1 MVAVAQ
7 PLSGG
12 PKMGSEKLIIR
23 SEKARF
29 IDILSMLLLRRPI
42 TSYPF
47 VEAGDQTAADFGST
61 PGDWFVALTEVI
73 QKALNAAY
81 YPALYIGAAVEFLLN
96 FIALNNGILGI
107 FWNIFRCK
115 LVIPLNREAPNFR
128 TMIGLI
134 DGRTELK
141 PLPAGGGPDDRRLQ
155 VVGVPVTAAG
165 KVVDDEE
172 YFVDAENGE
181 GGGAA
186 AVPLIQQQYVNGR
199 LLRLRTFSIFEVT
212 VMAAKIAY
220 ENAAYIE
227 NVVNNVWKFN
237 FVGFYSCW
245 NKFVGDHTTQAF
257 VMTDRAADA
266 SVVVV
271 SFRGTEPFNMRD
283 WSTDVNLSW
292 LGMGAMGHVHIGFLK
307 ALGLQEEDGKD
318 AARAFPRAA
327 PNAAAAAGKPVAY
340 YKLREV
346 LREQLKKHPN
356 ANVVVTGH
364 SLGGALAAIFPAL
377 LAFHGEADILD
388 RLLAVNTYG
397 QPRVGDAA
405 FAAFVRA
412 SVPVE
417 PLRVVYR
424 YDVVPR
430 VPFDAPPVADF
441 RHGGTCVYFDGWYA
455 GRAIAGGEDAP
466 NPNYFDPRYLL
477 SMYGN
482 AWGDLFK
489 GAFLWAKE
497 GGDYREGAV
506 SLLYRAAGLLVPGL
520 ASHSPRDYV
529 NAVRL
534 GRIAAAAKEG

>member
-1 MVAVAQ
+1 MMAAAAQ
-7 PLSGG
+7 PAAAAG
-12 PKMGSEKLIIR
+12 PKMGAEKLIIR
-23 SEKARF
+23 SEKVRF
-29 IDILSMLLLRRPI
+29 VDILSMLFLRRPI

-61 PGDWFVALTEVI
+61 PGDWFVALTQLI
-73 QKALNAAY
+73 QKALAGAY
-81 YPALYIGAAVEFLLN
+81 YPALMIGAVVEFLLN

-107 FWNIFRCK
+107 FLNIFRCK

-128 TMIGLI
+128 SMIAMI

-141 PLPAGGGPDDRRLQ
+141 PLPANGGPDDRRLQ
-155 VVGVPVTAAG
+155 VVGVSGAG
-165 KVVDDEE
+165 KAAATVGED
-172 YFVDAENGE
+172 YFVDVENGE
-181 GGGAA
+181 CGSAS
-186 AVPLIQQQYVNGR
+186 VPLIQQQYVNGR
-199 LLRLRTFSIFEVT
+199 LIRLRTFSIFEVT
-212 VMAAKIAY
+212 IMAAKIAY

-227 NVVNNVWKFN
+227 NVVKNVWKFN
-237 FVGFYSCW
+237 FVGYYNCW

-257 VMTDRAADA
+257 VMTDKASDA

-292 LGMGAMGHVHIGFLK
+292 LGMGAMGHVHVGFLK

-318 AARAFPRAA
+318 AARAFPKST
-327 PNAAAAAGKPVAY
+327 PNSSSPGKPLAY

-346 LREQLKKHPN
+346 IKEQLNKHPN
-356 ANVVVTGH
+356 ANLVVTGH

-377 LAFHGEADILD
+377 LAFHGERDVLG
-388 RLLAVNTYG
+388 RLLSVVTYG

-412 SVPVE
+412 NVPLAGT
-417 PLRVVYR
+417 PIRVVYR

-430 VPFDAPPVADF
+430 VPFDAPPVAEF
-441 RHGGTCVYFDGWYA
+441 VHGGTCVYFDGWYK
-455 GRAIAGGEDAP
+455 GTAIAKGGDAP

-497 GGDYREGAV
+497 GKDYREGAV

-520 ASHSPRDYV
+520 SSHSPRDYV

-534 GRIAAAAKEG
+534 GSMTEA

>member
-1 MVAVAQ
+1 MAVQ
-7 PLSGG
+7 PLAGG
-12 PKMGSEKLIIR
+12 PKMGAEKLIIR
-23 SEKARF
+23 SEKVRL

-42 TSYPF
+42 TSYRF

-73 QKALNAAY
+73 QKALSAAY
-81 YPALYIGAAVEFLLN
+81 YPAMYIGIVVEFLLN

-107 FWNIFRCK
+107 IWNIFRCK

-128 TMIGLI
+128 SMIGLI

-141 PLPAGGGPDDRRLQ
+141 PLPAGGGPDDRWLQ
-155 VVGVPVTAAG
+155 VVGVPASG
-165 KVVDDEE
+165 KAVEE
-172 YFVDAENGE
+172 EDYFVDVESGDSS
-181 GGGAA
+181 A
-186 AVPLIQQQYVNGR
+186 AVPLIQQEYVNGR
-199 LLRLRTFSIFEVT
+199 LLRLRTYSVFEVT
-212 VMAAKIAY
+212 IMAAKIAY

-257 VMTDRAADA
+257 VMTDRATDA

-292 LGMGAMGHVHIGFLK
+292 LGMGAMGHVHVGFLK

-318 AARAFPRAA
+318 AGRAFPKDA
-327 PNAAAAAGKPVAY
+327 PNAAADKPVAY
-340 YKLREV
+340 YKLRDV

-377 LAFHGEADILD
+377 LAFHGERDILD

-405 FAAFVRA
+405 FAAFLRA

-430 VPFDAPPVADF
+430 VPFDAPPVAAF
-441 RHGGTCVYFDGWYA
+441 THGGTCVYFDGWYA
-455 GRAIAGGEDAP
+455 GRAIAAGGDAP
-466 NPNYFDPRYLL
+466 NPNYFDPRYMM

-482 AWGDLFK
+482 ALGDLFK
-489 GAFLWAKE
+489 GAFLWTKE
-497 GGDYREGAV
+497 GKDYREGAV

-534 GRIAAAAKEG
+534 GRIAAKKA